1 MFSSRRDLTDAQ
13 WEILDC
19 LIPEPPRRKDGRGRP
34 WRGRREVL
42 DGILFILRTRAPWA
56 DLPER
61 YPPYQTCH
69 RRFQQWVRSGVMRGV
84 LESLAEDLRSR
95 GGFDLDEAF
104 IDGSF
109 APAKNEAPALGML
122 DLACTLI
129 PAPPVM
135 RWVLVAFAHGRFGFE
150 LTHHIDYQ
158 FLGIGEAFG
167 NQLYVHGGLAGLAGA
182 LAIDSVLSYQHQG
195 IS

>member
-1 MFSSRRDLTDAQ
+1 MSFSRRHLTDAQ
-13 WEILDC
+13 WELLDS

-42 DGILFILRTRAPWA
+42 DGILFILRTGAAWA

-84 LESLAEDLRSR
+84 LDALAEDLRSR
-95 GGFDLDEAF
+95 GGFDLEEAF

-109 APAKNEAPALGML
+109 APAKKGAPAWAKPSEVKGLRSWQLRTGVVFL
-122 DLACTLI
+122 S
-129 PAPPVM
+129 P
-135 RWVLVAFAHGRFGFE
+135 FARRALRRTKLSWCSKLWRRF
-150 LTHHIDYQ
+150 LWK
-158 FLGIGEAFG
+158 
-167 NQLYVHGGLAGLAGA
+167 NRSAG
-182 LAIDSVLSYQHQG
+182 
-195 IS
+195 